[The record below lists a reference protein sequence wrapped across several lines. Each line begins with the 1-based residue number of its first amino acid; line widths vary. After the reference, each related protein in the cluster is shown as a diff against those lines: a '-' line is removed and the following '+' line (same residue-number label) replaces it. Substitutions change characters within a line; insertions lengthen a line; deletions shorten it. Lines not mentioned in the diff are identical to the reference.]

1 MNPTPIAPIS
11 SGVQQMPEQQQAVL
25 PEEFEAQLAGYLDKE
40 KSGTIH
46 KESSDSE
53 KTTEQEINQETE
65 EDTTDE
71 AISLDS
77 PLLYTGTF
85 NLKQEQQPAK
95 GTVNVSQQSV
105 EMDEPIDLLG
115 NTVSKPTVVNEPT
128 NRIQE
133 EPIGKDVASLLT
145 EETNL
150 IEMDQTQSTT
160 KENEMVG
167 SILPTGR
174 FLTAEWKNDRMA
186 INQLAAKPVD
196 STGTSLNE
204 VLGEVGQP
212 IGTSEALTDNGQLQH
227 QNVDTVES
235 KLKVL
240 TEPVLNETLLKKSN
254 SRITDSENAETVMH
268 VSEMDTDGQSINQQ
282 PLFEGTA
289 VKQSN
294 VTEPL
299 RQASIQMINEVV
311 LEQAESVLNGKQSV
325 AHVTLTPDKMGEVK
339 ITVELTDNVL
349 LTKIVVDNLETR
361 ELLTTGMRHLTDK
374 LDRQNIRLGELTIQL
389 NENTTADFASQERQQ
404 ERQQKSFESPQMNFS
419 DNEIE
424 ILRTEEK
431 TETDTGRL
439 SILV

>member
-1 MNPTPIAPIS
+1 ML
-11 SGVQQMPEQQQAVL
+11 V
-25 PEEFEAQLAGYLDKE
+25 D
-40 KSGTIH
+40 
-46 KESSDSE
+46 
-53 KTTEQEINQETE
+53 
-65 EDTTDE
+65 
-71 AISLDS
+71 
-77 PLLYTGTF
+77 
-85 NLKQEQQPAK
+85 
-95 GTVNVSQQSV
+95 
-105 EMDEPIDLLG
+105 
-115 NTVSKPTVVNEPT
+115 
-128 NRIQE
+128 
-133 EPIGKDVASLLT
+133 
-145 EETNL
+145 ETNL

-235 KLKVL
+235 KLNVL
-240 TEPVLNETLLKKSN
+240 TEPILNETLLKKSI
-254 SRITDSENAETVMH
+254 SRMTDSENAETVMQ
-268 VSEMDTDGQSINQQ
+268 VAEVDTYGQPIQQQ
-282 PLFEGTA
+282 PIFEATT
-289 VKQSN
+289 VKQSSAI
-294 VTEPL
+294 EPV
-299 RQASIQMINEVV
+299 RQAGIQMINEVV
-311 LEQAESVLNGKQSV
+311 LEQAESVLSGKQSV
-325 AHVTLTPDKMGEVK
+325 AHVTLTPEKMGEVK

-361 ELLTTGMRHLTDK
+361 ELLTTGMHHLTDK

-389 NENTTADFASQERQQ
+389 NENATADFTSQERQQ
-404 ERQQKSFESPQMNFS
+404 EGQQKSFESSQMNLS

-424 ILRTEEK
+424 MLRTEEK
-431 TETDTGRL
+431 TEIDTGRL